1 MQKRSRKVQ
10 SHRNEPN
17 HHATPD
23 SLVFEPWF
31 LPHKITYAIR
41 ALLPPEHRLK
51 LRDYFAEWG
60 CMRCESRERHWSS
73 GLCERCYCI
82 LHSRIRVCLRRRA
95 AVMVPDKVGL
105 KHVEDVRTARKLLK
119 GFPAK
124 MYAKSPRQTKYRF
137 DNPAQAAF
145 IVITQDAKPKV

>member
-17 HHATPD
+17 QRAAPD

-41 ALLPPEHRLK
+41 ALLPPEHRFK

-60 CMRCESRERHWSS
+60 CMRCESRERYWSA
-73 GLCERCYCI
+73 GLCERCYFL
-82 LHSRIRVCLRRRA
+82 LHSRIQVCLGRRA

-124 MYAKSPRQTKYRF
+124 MYAKSPQQTKYRF